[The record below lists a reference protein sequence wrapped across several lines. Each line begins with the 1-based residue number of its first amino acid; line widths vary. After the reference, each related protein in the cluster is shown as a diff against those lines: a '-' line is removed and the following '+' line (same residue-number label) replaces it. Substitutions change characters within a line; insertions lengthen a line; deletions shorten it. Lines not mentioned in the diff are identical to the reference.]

1 MAEIQAV
8 GDFNLSKAEIIT
20 SSGLK
25 LDISSSIINITFFED
40 IGQSAITGQILL
52 QDPAGIS
59 SIGPIIGQEY
69 LRLKIQ
75 TPTLKDKSEI
85 INFTE
90 NVLIVNSL
98 ETRKDIGDKIQA
110 YVLQFSTSELVKNQ
124 RTKVSRS
131 LKGTYS
137 EIVKNMLN
145 EVGCKKDMYIEP
157 TAGIKR
163 IIAPNVRPFDIIKM
177 AARESISKFF
187 YNRNYQFFETFRS
200 YNFRSLSSL
209 YAQKPVQKYTSYI
222 KGTGTMR

>member
-98 ETRKDIGDKIQA
+98 ETIYVRDKEPI
-110 YVLQFSTSELVKNQ
+110 EQ
-124 RTKVSRS
+124 RVEAIKLRSGKKVS
-131 LKGTYS
+131 
-137 EIVKNMLN
+137 
-145 EVGCKKDMYIEP
+145 
-157 TAGIKR
+157 
-163 IIAPNVRPFDIIKM
+163 
-177 AARESISKFF
+177 
-187 YNRNYQFFETFRS
+187 
-200 YNFRSLSSL
+200 
-209 YAQKPVQKYTSYI
+209 YAEKTKL
-222 KGTGTMR
+222 

>member
-98 ETRKDIGDKIQA
+98 ETRKDTADT
-110 YVLQFSTSELVKNQ
+110 L
-124 RTKVSRS
+124 
-131 LKGTYS
+131 
-137 EIVKNMLN
+137 
-145 EVGCKKDMYIEP
+145 P
-157 TAGIKR
+157 T
-163 IIAPNVRPFDIIKM
+163 
-177 AARESISKFF
+177 
-187 YNRNYQFFETFRS
+187 
-200 YNFRSLSSL
+200 
-209 YAQKPVQKYTSYI
+209 
-222 KGTGTMR
+222 